1 MSDDLDWRKYS
12 TELGPEAKPKK
23 PDHSETNNTGSKE
36 LSWRKYSTVAPPAPE
51 PEPDLAHNLK
61 VAGSTLLEGAPRA
74 IGTALG
80 TLGGGAVGSLVTPV
94 AGTIA
99 GGIGGGIAGGAGAEE
114 LADLATRYFT
124 GNPEATYRGTVQ
136 SKLGAQPTSEGE
148 RLAQTMIGAGLDIG
162 TSAGVGSLVK
172 GAGSAAIRKAGQM
185 MAAQPL
191 TQLAAGEA
199 GAATTE
205 LADNKAAGLGA
216 SLIPAAYAAVKGRVQ
231 FPKAAAAKTLDE
243 WKQIANDSY
252 DNLKIAGVVLGNT
265 ATKNFTNKLTKII
278 NREGYDPN
286 FQKFITPVLESIQE
300 KAQKGK
306 IEFKEL
312 KELGENIN
320 SQIKD
325 AYKSG
330 AKNEGE
336 RLRKVYNGLNDFID
350 TLKPSNFDKGG
361 AKLDFV
367 RDSLKDAKNAWVK
380 VSKMQIIDDILE
392 KASNST
398 DASLVGKEFRKLSK
412 NLNVMKQFS
421 SNEKEAIKNM
431 NSGFFETIAKA
442 SPGVSQ
448 SGLNKGYLWTM
459 LSHVSPTLGLVG
471 AATAGSV
478 KLLTRGNKE
487 KQAEALSELISRG
500 YKPGTFD
507 YGAAIAP
514 SAVAGAREAMQPEPS
529 DSYIDEKGVPHI
541 NIRKAVGGL
550 ASLKKRYG

>member
-1 MSDDLDWRKYS
+1 MADIAPQTIEQERALALARARLRLKEKAQLLS
-12 TELGPEAKPKK
+12 KPV
-23 PDHSETNNTGSKE
+23 T
-36 LSWRKYSTVAPPAPE
+36 APE
-51 PEPDLAHNLK
+51 PDPDLAHNLK
-61 VAGSTLLEGAPRA
+61 VAGSSLLEGAPRA

-80 TLGGGAVGSLVTPV
+80 TLGGGAVGSLVAPV

-243 WKQIANDSY
+243 IKTAATAAY
-252 DNLKIAGVVLGNT
+252 DKAKNAGVVVNQAATTALANKLRTTMTDFGFDEDAHDIIKPIVKMINKRSGQDLSLSQLDTFRRALNTRVKKAFSSDGGADDARIGSAVVQKLDNFINELDNSQLSKGNT
-265 ATKNFTNKLTKII
+265 RVALPALEEARKLWRQKTKMETVSDILGEAERTGDTKKIERGFTRIAKNENLFNKFSLDEQRII
-278 NREGYDPN
+278 
-286 FQKFITPVLESIQE
+286 
-300 KAQKGK
+300 GK
-306 IEFKEL
+306 IVKGDAL
-312 KELGENIN
+312 DL
-320 SQIKD
+320 IKD
-325 AYKSG
+325 AAPGITSSG
-330 AKNEGE
+330 
-336 RLRKVYNGLNDFID
+336 I
-350 TLKPSNFDKGG
+350 SKG
-361 AKLDFV
+361 AV
-367 RDSLKDAKNAWVK
+367 WSL
-380 VSKMQIIDDILE
+380 L
-392 KASNST
+392 
-398 DASLVGKEFRKLSK
+398 
-412 NLNVMKQFS
+412 
-421 SNEKEAIKNM
+421 
-431 NSGFFETIAKA
+431 
-442 SPGVSQ
+442 
-448 SGLNKGYLWTM
+448 GYFNPVLAAT
-459 LSHVSPTLGLVG
+459 G
-471 AATAGSV
+471 AAGSAALKFV
-478 KLLTRGNKE
+478 TRNSDKN
-487 KQAEALSELISRG
+487 QAEALSELISRG